1 MKKLVNLSILLLTLV
16 LLTGCDKDN
25 PNIQNTRTIRSFVLS
40 FWGKTDVVISEP
52 YKGLF
57 FLVGKGGER
66 YNWFDKGEAKHK
78 YDEYCLKIGDMSYNR
93 KHTMMGNLL
102 SVSVGREFSA
112 ESIQRIEVVSDAAWD
127 DTHPAGSSLNDVMA
141 FLSTNPLPYIASGYS
156 AYVNSE
162 PGPNFHFG
170 GDFSPYWWIK
180 SDENMGKLELVEGR
194 LSDIDFSRYT
204 LLGLSSVWEG
214 WGVFRFISTP
224 TKAQEHELTF
234 TISFKDGGLSQ
245 AKHRIKWD
253 DGYSKMPY
261 PFR

>member
-78 YDEYCLKIGDMSYNR
+78 YDESCLKIGDMSYNR
-93 KHTMMGNLL
+93 KHTMMGNAL
-102 SVSVGREFSA
+102 SLILGREYSTDI
-112 ESIQRIEVVSDAAWD
+112 IQRIEVVSDAAWD
-127 DTHPAGSSLNDVMA
+127 DTHPAGSTLNDVMA

-170 GDFSPYWWIK
+170 GEGISPYWWLLNG
-180 SDENMGKLELVEGR
+180 ENMGKLELVEGR

-204 LLGLSSVWEG
+204 LLGLNWGEPG
-214 WGVFRFISTP
+214 WGMLRFISAP

-234 TISFKDGGLSQ
+234 TISFKDGRHSK
-245 AKHRIKWD
+245 ATRRVKWD
-253 DGYSKMPY
+253 AYYLKMPSL
-261 PFR
+261 

>member
-1 MKKLVNLSILLLTLV
+1 MKRLVNLSILLLTLV

-25 PNIQNTRTIRSFVLS
+25 PNIRNTKRVRSFVLS
-40 FWGKTDVVISEP
+40 FYEGKNFHIVEFP
-52 YKGLF
+52 KGL
-57 FLVGKGGER
+57 LYLAPKDTKV
-66 YNWFDKGEAKHK
+66 YSWHHKGEKKRK

-214 WGVFRFISTP
+214 WGVLRFISAP

-234 TISFKDGGLSQ
+234 TISFKDGGQSQ